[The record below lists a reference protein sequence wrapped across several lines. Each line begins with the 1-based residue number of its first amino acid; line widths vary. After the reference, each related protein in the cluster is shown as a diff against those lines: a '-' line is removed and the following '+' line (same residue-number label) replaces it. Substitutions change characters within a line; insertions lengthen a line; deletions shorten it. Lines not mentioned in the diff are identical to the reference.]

1 LMEVAT
7 TLLGNVEFD
16 FDGTSW
22 RVVHP

>member
-1 LMEVAT
+1 MEVAT